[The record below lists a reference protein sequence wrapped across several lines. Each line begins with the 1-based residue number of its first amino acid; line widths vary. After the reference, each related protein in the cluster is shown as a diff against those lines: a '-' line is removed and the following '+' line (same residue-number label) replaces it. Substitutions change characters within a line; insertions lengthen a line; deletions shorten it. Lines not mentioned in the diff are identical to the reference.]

1 MRIHL
6 LLASTSAIS
15 LAFFVQPAIAGGP
28 PAGVSGGP
36 PSFVTMGPPASVTM
50 GPPAGVTMGP
60 PANVTM
66 GPPAGVTMGPPASVT
81 MGPPAAAM
89 ARIPHGVPLG
99 QPATLPQGASA
110 SGGNTI
116 GGTVSASAKLNAHGP
131 ANESTGGSVTTNT
144 STDLT
149 DTQEANA
156 ASELGKLNAAHAS
169 ATAMAHA
176 SSKSIVG
183 QIAAY
188 KVAMQSALAETDTT
202 QQATDITAARVQLAS
217 TTNKQLTP
225 DAISKV
231 DNLLGITGADPT
243 LGTTP

>member
-1 MRIHL
+1 MRINL
-6 LLASTSAIS
+6 LLASTAIVSAAA
-15 LAFFVQPAIAGGP
+15 LMQPASAGGP
-28 PAGVSGGP
+28 PNGVPGGP

-50 GPPAGVTMGP
+50 GA
-60 PANVTM
+60 
-66 GPPAGVTMGPPASVT
+66 PAGVTMGPPASVT

-89 ARIPHGVPLG
+89 SHIPNGVPLG

-110 SGGNTI
+110 SAGNTI
-116 GGTVSASAKLNAHGP
+116 GSTVSASAKLHAP
-131 ANESTGGSVTTNT
+131 T
-144 STDLT
+144 STSGTVDSSSTAETSTQVNLT
-149 DTQEANA
+149 DTQEADV

-169 ATAMAHA
+169 STALAHA

-188 KVAMQSALAETDTT
+188 KTAMQTALAETDTT
-202 QQATDITAARVQLAS
+202 QQATDITTARVQLAS

-231 DNLLGITGADPT
+231 DNMLGISGADPT